1 MSPFAAQ
8 LNDDASQID
17 CVGRTAALIVD
28 NVQFL
33 ARIGQCENRLW
44 KALSADPKHPRR
56 PQNADFGEYL
66 SYRYLS
72 SGFRL
77 PVATLRCK
85 RVINL
90 IRAVLGPIKYVIG
103 AEKNHSSVDLS
114 GCSNHVDCTARGHVE
129 R

>member
-1 MSPFAAQ
+1 MSAFAAQ

-17 CVGRTAALIVD
+17 CVGRTAALIID
-28 NVQFL
+28 NIQFL

-56 PQNADFGEYL
+56 TQNANFGEYL
-66 SYRYLS
+66 SYLYLS

-77 PVATLRCK
+77 PVDTLRCK

-90 IRAVLGPIKYVIG
+90 IRAVLGPIKDVIG
-103 AEKNHSSVDLS
+103 AEKNHSSVGLS
-114 GCSNHVDCTARGHVE
+114 GCSHHVDCAPTVHIE